1 MSEGSKVRLVRCPKC
16 DNVLPEL
23 PDYTVYKCGGC
34 GAVLRAKKK
43 APGSAGVVEQSDE
56 KWGRG
61 GSEKLES
68 LSEKAGASVGCA
80 SETDRESDGIEVN
93 RSKERIFRE
102 KAVNSIGNSVS
113 EPENKEDPNN
123 NGIKVREEVKGLR
136 LEQSGTE
143 KEIRFPGR
151 YMGLSECPD
160 DYRVHGDD
168 HDMNMNKSEYSSLST
183 GENLA
188 WLRTTTIGRGVERDG
203 FGEFYRNS
211 RVVADQ
217 RGYETFAYPDE
228 GPSSYKPESFY
239 DYGEQMKHD
248 DDLDGRNKVEQLE
261 QDRAELLRKLDELK
275 DQLSRSC
282 AIENKPRAPVGGTR
296 FDPSGQDVY
305 NVSMQPFAMDKH
317 VPRPPYLDHT
327 HGNVP
332 LTNHHNMGMQNFYPP
347 PRHVTDEFPLYEE
360 PYQPRMRRRP
370 LNQPPSQYPQRA
382 PNEYFH
388 GQYMESNTF
397 ASYQPETFYHQ
408 PACSCLRCLNHNW
421 QVLPR
426 VPPISFSNRRIQK
439 DPIDSNFY
447 HCDNLGPHGY
457 NPQASIT
464 PQLTSQDPQRH
475 TRWTSDFDLD
485 IDDLG
490 HIFPRRVVAA
500 YENRRHCYPVGDG
513 APFIT
518 CYICFELLKLPRRL
532 EMTENKMQKLQC
544 GGCSTV
550 ILFEIVN
557 KKLIISVP
565 QETKQTS
572 AKGGDGSKEVL
583 NESHSSSL
591 VCLDAG
597 IINSCSDDFDNSGY
611 DLDLIDNRHYLQSE
625 GQRLN
630 LSESENRQGPTT
642 SSISSSEEIP
652 DTVSVQGDV
661 SLSFEQP
668 LRDDLSPKLS
678 SSLLRDYSYYP
689 SNQAIGKNGQGNN
702 SERVDQDKMVLGRI
716 TSRQNSVEDTSVA
729 TELEVSFNDYL
740 HTSLS
745 QDTVEVCKEK
755 DRPKINNG
763 VESFFVGLIKKS
775 FREFSRSTQS
785 LQNERP
791 NVSVNGQPI
800 PDRLVKKAEKQAGP
814 IRPGD
819 YWYDFQAG
827 FWGVMGHPCF
837 GIIPP
842 FIEEFNYA
850 IPTNCAGGNTG
861 VHVNGREL
869 NKRDLDL
876 LASRGL
882 PTTED
887 RFYSVDI
894 SGKVVDEETGEELD
908 GLGKLAPT
916 VEKAKHGFGMKVPR
930 SIM

>member
-1 MSEGSKVRLVRCPKC
+1 MAEGSKVRLVRCPKC
-16 DNVLPEL
+16 ENVLTEL

-43 APGSAGVVEQSDE
+43 APGSDGVFEQSDE

-61 GSEKLES
+61 GSEKFES
-68 LSEKAGASVGCA
+68 LSEKAGGSVGYA
-80 SETDRESDGIEVN
+80 SETERESDGIEVN
-93 RSKERIFRE
+93 GRKERIFGE

-113 EPENKEDPNN
+113 EPENKEDPSN

-136 LEQSGTE
+136 LERSGTE
-143 KEIRFPGR
+143 KDIRFHGR
-151 YMGLSECPD
+151 YMGLSDCLD
-160 DYRVHGDD
+160 DYRVLGDN
-168 HDMNMNKSEYSSLST
+168 HDMNMNKSECSSLSA

-188 WLRTTTIGRGVERDG
+188 WLRTTTNMIGRGVERDE

-211 RVVADQ
+211 RAVADQ
-217 RGYETFAYPDE
+217 RGYQTFAYPDE
-228 GPSSYKPESFY
+228 GPSSYKPESSY

-248 DDLDGRNKVEQLE
+248 E
-261 QDRAELLRKLDELK
+261 QDRAELLRKLDELR

-282 AIENKPRAPVGGTR
+282 AIENKLRAPVDRTHL
-296 FDPSGQDVY
+296 DPNSGQDVY
-305 NVSMQPFAMDKH
+305 NVSMVPFAMDKH

-332 LTNHHNMGMQNFYPP
+332 FKNHHNMGTLKFYPP

-382 PNEYFH
+382 PNEYFR
-388 GQYMESNTF
+388 GQYMESNPF

-408 PACSCLRCLNHNW
+408 PACSCSCCLNHNL

-447 HCDNLGPHGY
+447 HCDNPRPH
-457 NPQASIT
+457 ASIT

-485 IDDLG
+485 IDDPG

-500 YENRRHCYPVGDG
+500 YEKKGRCYPVGDG

-544 GGCSTV
+544 GGCSTI

-583 NESHSSSL
+583 NESHSSSHD
-591 VCLDAG
+591 CLDAG
-597 IINSCSDDFDNSGY
+597 IVNSCLDDFDNSDY
-611 DLDLIDNRHYLQSE
+611 DLDLTDNRHHLQSE

-630 LSESENRQGPTT
+630 LSESENRQGLTT

-652 DTVSVQGDV
+652 DTMTVQGDV

-668 LRDDLSPKLS
+668 SLRDDLSPKLS
-678 SSLLRDYSYYP
+678 SSLVQDYSYCP
-689 SNQAIGKNGQGNN
+689 SNHAVGKNGQGNN
-702 SERVDQDKMVLGRI
+702 SKRVEQDKMVLGRI
-716 TSRQNSVEDTSVA
+716 TSRQNSVKDTSVA
-729 TELEVSFNDYL
+729 MELDVSFNDYL

-745 QDTVEVCKEK
+745 QDSVEVSKEK
-755 DRPKINNG
+755 DRPKIKNG
-763 VESFFVGLIKKS
+763 VESFFLGLIKKS

-785 LQNERP
+785 LENERP

-800 PDRLVKKAEKQAGP
+800 PDCLVKNAEKQAGP
-814 IRPGD
+814 IQPGD

-842 FIEEFNYA
+842 FIEEFKYA
-850 IPTNCAGGNTG
+850 MPTNCAGGNTG

-882 PTTED
+882 ATTGD
-887 RFYSVDI
+887 RYYSVDI
-894 SGKVVDEETGEELD
+894 SGKVVDEETGEELH

-916 VEKAKHGFGMKVPR
+916 VMKAKQGFGMKVPR
-930 SIM
+930 RLM